1 MHIGQIEENVQT
13 VAANISRDTFIY
25 DLLVAYGLPKASITR
40 LQQGGYNQS
49 KSVGEILWK
58 KKLYFRAVY
67 DEDLHG
73 FIDTQRKDTNLLKHS
88 PRFFVVTDFTTLLAY
103 DSKTDDTLDVA
114 LPDLPRHFDFFLPW
128 AGMEKAQA
136 KLENPADV
144 KAAEKM
150 AKLYDHI
157 RQDNPDRYEDTSS
170 LHELNVFLS
179 RLLFCYFSED

>member
-40 LQQGGYNQS
+40 LQQGGYNLS

-73 FIDTQRKDTNLLKHS
+73 FIDTRRKDTNLLKHS

-114 LPDLPRHFDFFLPW
+114 LPDLPRHFAE
-128 AGMEKAQA
+128 AGDRNIQA
-136 KLENPADV
+136 SARPQFSKVLA
-144 KAAEKM
+144 
-150 AKLYDHI
+150 YI
-157 RQDNPDRYEDTSS
+157 RNYAVA
-170 LHELNVFLS
+170 VFWH
-179 RLLFCYFSED
+179 RTR